1 MNLRIPLQ
9 RLVDGDIQFP
19 RNHPGNGIHK
29 CIGQIH
35 DTSHIPYHALCRQ
48 GTEGHNLHHL
58 VASVFPAHIIDDFLP
73 AVVTEIHIDIRH
85 GHTLR
90 IQETLKKQIVP
101 DRLDIRNLQAVC
113 HDAPCAGASA
123 RPYRNPVAPGV
134 IDKIPHNQEVVHIS
148 HPANDGKFVVKSLAQ
163 RLSGIAC
170 GHTAVAVAFLQP
182 VIAEF
187 IQISPRVIALRH
199 LISGQLGLP
208 ERNLH
213 IAPVGNALGI
223 LQSLPR
229 IGKQPLHLLLA
240 LHEILAALIAHPVLV
255 RQLLVGLKA
264 QQNIVGIRV
273 PGIGVVDVIGGHQ
286 RDIQL
291 PAHLQQLRIY
301 HALFR
306 IAVILKLQ
314 EKISLP
320 EAFLILPRSLTRLVR
335 PALGNAPLHLPGQTC
350 RQGDN
355 PLVIAVQNLHVHPGL
370 VAKPLRESPAD
381 DLH

>member
-1 MNLRIPLQ
+1 MNHRKRPKPQEIHFQKPKLLQRGHGKLSGDGTVASPGQRHKRIRCLGTDHHPRGMHGAVPGQPLQAPAHVNQAPHLLVLFILLMKLRIPLQ

-273 PGIGVVDVIGGHQ
+273 PGIGVVDVIGGH
-286 RDIQL
+286 
-291 PAHLQQLRIY
+291 
-301 HALFR
+301 
-306 IAVILKLQ
+306 
-314 EKISLP
+314 
-320 EAFLILPRSLTRLVR
+320 
-335 PALGNAPLHLPGQTC
+335 
-350 RQGDN
+350 
-355 PLVIAVQNLHVHPGL
+355 
-370 VAKPLRESPAD
+370 
-381 DLH
+381 